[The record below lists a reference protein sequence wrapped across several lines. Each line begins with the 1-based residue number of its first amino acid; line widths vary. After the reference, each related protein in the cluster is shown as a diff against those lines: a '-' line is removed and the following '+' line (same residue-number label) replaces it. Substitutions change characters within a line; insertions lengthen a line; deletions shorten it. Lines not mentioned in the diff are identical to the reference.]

1 MTTTAQSLHDQT
13 VSTAAAAHRLA
24 AASTEVKNAALIAI
38 AEQIESNSASILRA
52 NGQDLDAAKRDGLS
66 FHMLDRMTLNEAR
79 VKDMAD
85 AARNIASLDDPIGEI
100 LEHRELPNG
109 LDLEQ
114 VRVPLGVICVIY
126 ESRPNVTIDIATLC
140 LKSGNGVVLRGGKEC
155 IITNT
160 VLAGIVKDAI
170 ESTGIPRDVV
180 LFIESTDRA
189 LVGEML
195 EMDDV
200 IDLMI
205 PRGSADLVN
214 FVGQN
219 AKMPAITGGV
229 GVSHTYVDASADLK
243 KALAIVV
250 NAKVQRPTVCN
261 ALDTVLV
268 HQGVAR
274 DFLPR
279 LATEFG
285 VHDVELRADGRAMS
299 VLGALAGGARVSPA
313 KSDDFGTEFLALIA
327 SVKIVDSIDDAFNH
341 IVEYGSR
348 HSEAIVAED
357 AETVERFL
365 NEVDA
370 GVVLANTSTRFN
382 DGAEFGLGAEVAIST
397 NKLHARGPMGLK
409 EITSYKWKVR
419 GQGQIR
425 Q

>member
-13 VSTAAAAHRLA
+13 VATAAAAHRLA

-79 VKDMAD
+79 VKGMAD

-114 VRVPLGVICVIY
+114 VRVPLGVIGVIY

-170 ESTGIPRDVV
+170 ESAGIPRDVV

-299 VLGALAGGARVSPA
+299 VLGALASGAHVSPA

-327 SVKIVDSIDDAFNH
+327 SVKIVDSIDDAFDH

>member
-1 MTTTAQSLHDQT
+1 MTTTATTLHDQAL
-13 VSTAAAAHRLA
+13 AARVASRRLA
-24 AASTEVKNAALIAI
+24 ATPAGVKNSALIAI
-38 AEQIESNSASILRA
+38 ATAIEANREKILVA
-52 NGQDLDAAKRDGLS
+52 NEKDLVAARRDGLN
-66 FHMLDRMTLNEAR
+66 FQMLDRMTLNAER

-100 LEHRELPNG
+100 LESRDLASG
-109 LDLEQ
+109 LNLER
-114 VRVPLGVICVIY
+114 VRVPLGVIGVIY

-140 LKSGNGVVLRGGKEC
+140 LKSGNAVVLRGGKEC
-155 IITNT
+155 ILTNT
-160 VLAGIVKDAI
+160 VLAEIVKNSI
-170 ESTGIPRDVV
+170 ETAGIPRDAVQFV
-180 LFIESTDRA
+180 ESTDRA
-189 LVGEML
+189 LVKEML

-229 GVSHTYVDASADLK
+229 GVCHTYIDVDAKLDD
-243 KALAIVV
+243 ALAIVV

-268 HQGVAR
+268 HQAIAR
-274 DFLPR
+274 QFLPE
-279 LATEFG
+279 LAIEFG
-285 VHDVELRADGRAMS
+285 VNNVELRADSRSMS
-299 VLGALAGGARVSPA
+299 VLDAIAGGAKITPA
-313 KSDDFGTEFLALIA
+313 RSDDFGTEFLALIA
-327 SVKIVDSIDDAFNH
+327 SVKIVDSIDEALDH
-341 IVEYGSR
+341 IAKYGSG
-348 HSEAIVAED
+348 HSEAIVSENV
-357 AETVERFL
+357 ESVERFL
-365 NEVDA
+365 TEVDA
-370 GVVLANTSTRFN
+370 GVVFANTSTRFN

>member
-1 MTTTAQSLHDQT
+1 MTLTSQSLHDQAE
-13 VSTAAAAHRLA
+13 AANEASRRLA
-24 AASTEVKNAALIAI
+24 SISADVKNAALIAI
-38 AEQIESNSASILRA
+38 ADAIETNRQSILRA
-52 NGQDLDAAKRDGLS
+52 NEQDLEAAKRNGIEYQL
-66 FHMLDRMTLNEAR
+66 LERMTLNNAR

-85 AARNIASLDDPIGEI
+85 AARNIAVLEDPIGEI
-100 LEHRELPNG
+100 LEERDLENG
-109 LDLEQ
+109 LNIQQ
-114 VRVPLGVICVIY
+114 VRVPLGVIGVIY

-155 IITNT
+155 ILTNT

-170 ESTGIPRDVV
+170 EGTGIPRDAVQFV
-180 LFIESTDRA
+180 ESTDRA
-189 LVGEML
+189 LVKEML

-205 PRGSADLVN
+205 PRGSAELVR

-219 AKMPAITGGV
+219 AKMPVITGGV
-229 GVSHTYVDASADLK
+229 GVCHTYVDADANLK
-243 KALAIVV
+243 DALAIVV

-268 HQGVAR
+268 HQAVAR
-274 DFLPR
+274 EFLPE

-299 VLGALAGGARVSPA
+299 LIGVLAGGSKITPA
-313 KSDDFGTEFLALIA
+313 QSDDFGTEFLSLVA
-327 SVKIVDSIDDAFNH
+327 SVRIVDSMEEAIAH
-341 IVEYGSR
+341 IGEYGSG
-348 HSEAIVAED
+348 HSEAIISD
-357 AETVERFL
+357 NAETAEQFL
-365 NEVDA
+365 NEIDA
-370 GVVLANTSTRFN
+370 GAVFANTSTRFN

-419 GQGQIR
+419 GSGQVR